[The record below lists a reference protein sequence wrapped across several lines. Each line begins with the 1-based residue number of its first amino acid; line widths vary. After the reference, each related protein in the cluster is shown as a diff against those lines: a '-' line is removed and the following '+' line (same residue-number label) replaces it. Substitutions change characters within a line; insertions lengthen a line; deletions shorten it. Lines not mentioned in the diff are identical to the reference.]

1 MNEILES
8 AMSLHQRLKNLHAEH
23 QELEKTINQLYKLQQ
38 DDDLTLRRLK
48 KRKLIVKDRINLI
61 ERMIQPE
68 TLA

>member
-8 AMSLHQRLKNLHAEH
+8 AMSLHQRLKNPEH
-23 QELEKTINQLYKLQQ
+23 QELEKTINQLYRLQQ

-48 KRKLIVKDRINLI
+48 KRKLIVKDRITLI